1 MENFDKPVWI
11 PEKNVWACITSHS
24 PDAEY
29 EDSGKVQKEPI
40 YSEESPSHIGSKGNL
55 DPRTEDVI
63 SRINELQQAKKIAN
77 KELCETQ
84 AHRQSLQKELD
95 EMSLEETQL
104 KEILSKKQ
112 ETLRIL
118 RLHCQEKETEV
129 VRQQAVFEGYQKR
142 ITELNSK
149 IQEGK
154 LKKRNQRMEFGQQL
168 EEMMEKNKT
177 VWEFHKTAKLSQE
190 ISKVNNNKEQLL
202 IEERLTQE
210 KLDSIQKQLD
220 RLTQPEAKTEATA
233 VTSVD
238 AFLCSE
244 EAAAAMQAS
253 QLFEEEN
260 KKATE
265 SLKAASLHYHQLQQ
279 KYQRLKRE
287 LESVGHSSIRGS
299 KETGTEEA
307 AEWESG
313 IVTKSVMELP
323 RTQKKDQEVRP
334 DPGKHHEVHLH
345 PRGSQREQQN
355 KGYDDHTTQA
365 LPALIVHVSNPLR
378 DLCRDAV
385 SAPQDVWIQQS
396 TPKGNPSV
404 LLLLCNESNLFP

>member
-1 MENFDKPVWI
+1 
-11 PEKNVWACITSHS
+11 
-24 PDAEY
+24 
-29 EDSGKVQKEPI
+29 
-40 YSEESPSHIGSKGNL
+40 
-55 DPRTEDVI
+55 PRTEDVI
-63 SRINELQQAKKIAN
+63 RRINELQQAKKIAN

-190 ISKVNNNKEQLL
+190 ISKVNNNNKEQLL

-244 EAAAAMQAS
+244 EAAAAMRAS

-345 PRGSQREQQN
+345 PRGSQRSLKDLDLSDCNIYGAQRGACLKSQAFSESRV
-355 KGYDDHTTQA
+355 DFCDHSKLSVKDMSTMLSALHFQMTTQA
-365 LPALIVHVSNPLR
+365 VFQPLSETTAHHPL
-378 DLCRDAV
+378 DLA
-385 SAPQDVWIQQS
+385 AAKFQTWLHEA
-396 TPKGNPSV
+396 G
-404 LLLLCNESNLFP
+404 